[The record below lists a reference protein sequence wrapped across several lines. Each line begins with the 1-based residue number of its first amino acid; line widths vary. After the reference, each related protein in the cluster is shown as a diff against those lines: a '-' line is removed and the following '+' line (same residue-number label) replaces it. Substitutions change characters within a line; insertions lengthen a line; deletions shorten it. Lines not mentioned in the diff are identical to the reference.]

1 MLDAI
6 PIMAGETSAS
16 SRLSHVLSLVCLAA
30 GLSCARRP
38 PDRLLVVAYPAGLH
52 STDVNDPAH
61 EEFAMTILA
70 NVYETLID
78 VAPDLSLKPGL
89 AESWYSPDDL
99 TWVFRLRRGVLLH
112 DGRTLTAG
120 DVVASFERARA
131 NAFLRG
137 ELAAVTEVKARG
149 DLEVVFSTRVPF
161 QALPQHLTYLF
172 VTGTP
177 TPDAPAS
184 GTGPYRIRSWQP
196 NGATV
201 LEAFAGYRGGPPPIA
216 GVRYE
221 TVPSARERARLLRK
235 GEVHLVSDV
244 LPEEMDGEAPAGV
257 SLVARPGLRAIF
269 LAMDCAH
276 TLSPFV
282 KPEGNPFRDRRVRE
296 AVALAV
302 DRDALVAGPLHGF
315 AERIDQLPAP
325 GEIGFDASLQP
336 AGVDLQRARKL
347 LADVA
352 PRGFD
357 VQLDYMTGKYLAA
370 EAVVEALAAQLGQ
383 IGIRVRSRAYSPAEL
398 FQHIERHDTS
408 LYLLGWRNDSRSV
421 QETYASLLHSPR
433 DDLGGT
439 NGGAFSS
446 PELDALL
453 DAAPAQL
460 EVETRTETLK
470 RATQIVD
477 AEHPIVPLYRQKTLY
492 AFASDLAF
500 EPKGYAPIRI
510 ALLRWKN

>member
-1 MLDAI
+1 MF
-6 PIMAGETSAS
+6 GGTGTSSGVRRAPS
-16 SRLSHVLSLVCLAA
+16 LVSLVCLAA

-61 EEFAMTILA
+61 EEFSTAILA

-112 DGRTLTAG
+112 DGRTLTSG
-120 DVVASFERARA
+120 DVVASFERTRS

-137 ELAAVTEVKARG
+137 ELAAVAEVKARG

-177 TPDAPAS
+177 SADGPAP
-184 GTGPYRIRSWQP
+184 GTGPYRIGSWQP
-196 NGATV
+196 NGVTV
-201 LEAFAGYRGGPPPIA
+201 LEAFAGHRDGPPPIA
-216 GVRYE
+216 RVRYE
-221 TVPSARERARLLRK
+221 TVPSAQERARLLRK

-244 LPEEMDGEAPAGV
+244 LPAEMEGPTPPDV
-257 SLVARPGLRAIF
+257 RFVALPGLRALF

-276 TLSPFV
+276 ERSPYV
-282 KPEGNPFRDRRVRE
+282 SPGGNPFRDRRVRE

-302 DRDALVAGPLHGF
+302 DRDALVTGPLHGY
-315 AERIDQLPAP
+315 AEPIDQLAAP
-325 GEIGFDASLQP
+325 GEIGFDASLPP
-336 AGVDLQRARKL
+336 ARVDLEEARRL
-347 LADVA
+347 IAEAA

-383 IGIRVRSRAYSPAEL
+383 IGIRAHPRAHSPAEL
-398 FQHIERHDTS
+398 FQHVERQDTA

-439 NGGAFSS
+439 NGGGFSS

-453 DAAPAQL
+453 DAAPGQL
-460 EVETRTETLK
+460 DVESRTATLK

-477 AEHPIVPLYRQKTLY
+477 AERPIVPLYRQKSLY
-492 AFASDLAF
+492 AFVSDLAF
-500 EPKGYAPIRI
+500 EPHGYAPIRA
-510 ALLRWKN
+510 ALLRWR

>member
-177 TPDAPAS
+177 TPDAAAS